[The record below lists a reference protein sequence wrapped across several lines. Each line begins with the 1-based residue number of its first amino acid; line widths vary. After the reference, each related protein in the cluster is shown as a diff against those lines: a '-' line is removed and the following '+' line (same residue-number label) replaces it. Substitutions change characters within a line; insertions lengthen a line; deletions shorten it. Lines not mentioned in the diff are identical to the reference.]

1 MLPHLDGAV
10 GLTVEPV
17 PGWQRTYLCLDP
29 LQVEAGSE
37 RQDAPIDLAAPS
49 ELIGLPQSEDVLG
62 AMKVVDPEVEQGSG
76 QALVFE
82 LVVLANRMGVGT
94 PTTNG
99 LPHFGRADF
108 PPVVA
113 PPRSADR

>member
-82 LVVLANRMGVGT
+82 LVCSGESD
-94 PTTNG
+94 
-99 LPHFGRADF
+99 GRRDADNQWS
-108 PPVVA
+108 A
-113 PPRSADR
+113 PLRSC

>member
-37 RQDAPIDLAAPS
+37 RQDATIDLAAPS
-49 ELIGLPQSEDVLG
+49 VLIEGLTGTLLDLWVEDSCSGRQSAAKGSVG
-62 AMKVVDPEVEQGSG
+62 A
-76 QALVFE
+76 
-82 LVVLANRMGVGT
+82 
-94 PTTNG
+94 
-99 LPHFGRADF
+99 
-108 PPVVA
+108 
-113 PPRSADR
+113 